1 MTQAVRWQKSS
12 YSGGGDGN
20 TCVEIAEIDTHIAI
34 RDSKAPARA
43 TLTFPA
49 GAFTPFI
56 EALKQSPSAA
66 DPYVRLDR

>member
-20 TCVEIAEIDTHIAI
+20 TCVEVADQDTHIAV

-43 TLTFPA
+43 NLAFPA
-49 GAFTPFI
+49 EAFASFI
-56 EALKQSPSAA
+56 EAVKDTRGFVGL
-66 DPYVRLDR
+66 